1 MTALAIEVE
10 RRSGYWLLT
19 LRGELDRQTQPDLS
33 RAFDE
38 LLDAA
43 PHGAEC
49 PHIVCDLGG
58 LVFCD
63 SSGLRALVIAQERAR
78 ERSGGLRL
86 IEVNPSM
93 AALLEITRLEEQLPA
108 YDDLDHATNGLSHP
122 E

>member
-1 MTALAIEVE
+1 VTALAIEVE
-10 RRSGYWLLT
+10 RRPGYWLLT
-19 LRGELDRQTQPDLS
+19 LSGELDRQTQPDLS

-38 LLDAA
+38 LLGGA
-43 PHGAEC
+43 PHAC

-58 LVFCD
+58 LAFCD

-78 ERSGGLRL
+78 ERNGGLRL

-93 AALLEITRLEEQLPA
+93 AALLEITQLEEQLPA
-108 YDDLDHATNGLSHP
+108 YDDLDHATNGLIRP